1 MIFAL
6 HALMGTI
13 PSASWRSNMNHEK
26 IIYKK
31 EGYALQD
38 AIFEVY
44 KILGPGFLEAVYQ
57 ECLEKEFTLRK
68 IPFKSQVDIRL
79 SYKNIPLNQTYRAD
93 FICFDSIIIEIKAV
107 TKISDIYRAQLL
119 NYLKAIRL
127 KLGLLVNFSSY
138 PKATIDRIIL

>member
-1 MIFAL
+1 
-6 HALMGTI
+6 
-13 PSASWRSNMNHEK
+13 MNHEK
-26 IIYKK
+26 LEKLEKIIFK
-31 EGYALQD
+31 EKSYAIQG

-44 KILGPGFLEAVYQ
+44 GKMGSGFLEAVYQ

>member
-1 MIFAL
+1 
-6 HALMGTI
+6 
-13 PSASWRSNMNHEK
+13 MNHEK
-26 IIYKK
+26 LEKLEKIIFK
-31 EGYALQD
+31 EKSYAIQG

-44 KILGPGFLEAVYQ
+44 ENMGSGFLEAVYQ